1 MATIRINK
9 GQLNNCIINPV
20 EEAAERF
27 DRFIRLEAR
36 RNRRTIKRA
45 MRKTTYRNNKWKRG

>member
-1 MATIRINK
+1 MATITLSK
-9 GQLNNCIINPV
+9 QKTEYCIINPY
-20 EEAAERF
+20 EEAIKRM

-45 MRKTTYRNNKWKRG
+45 MRKSTYRNNKWK

>member
-9 GQLNNCIINPV
+9 EQLDNCIINPV
-20 EEAAERF
+20 EEATERLDGF
-27 DRFIRLEAR
+27 VRLEAR

-45 MRKTTYRNNKWKRG
+45 MRKSTYRNNKWKQG

>member
-9 GQLNNCIINPV
+9 EQLDYCIIDPV
-20 EEAAERF
+20 KEATERL
-27 DRFIRLEAR
+27 DRFVRLEAR

-45 MRKTTYRNNKWKRG
+45 MRKSTYRNNKWK

>member
-1 MATIRINK
+1 MAIITINK
-9 GQLNNCIINPV
+9 EQSDYCIIDPV
-20 EEAAERF
+20 KEATKRL

-45 MRKTTYRNNKWKRG
+45 MRKSTYRNNKWK